1 MNNTNDEQ
9 VAAILARGVARVRA
23 MDVAGQTTADGE
35 QAHPATIDNKASSE
49 QHGNTKPEATR

>member
-1 MNNTNDEQ
+1 MSKTNDEQ

-23 MDVAGQTTADGE
+23 MDAAGETTADGE
-35 QAHPATIDNKASSE
+35 QAHPATVNNKASSE